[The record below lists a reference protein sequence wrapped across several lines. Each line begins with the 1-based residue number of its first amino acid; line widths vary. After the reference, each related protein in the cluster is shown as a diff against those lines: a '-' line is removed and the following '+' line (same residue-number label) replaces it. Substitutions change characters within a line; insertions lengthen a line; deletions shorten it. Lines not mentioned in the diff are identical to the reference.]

1 MSEPIRHRTAPA
13 PDYAETADSARWRDL
28 LLQIGAE
35 IAVPL
40 TSARQ
45 RLETLAASARIDH
58 QGLNALCDEVERARR
73 AGMLG
78 QQLARLASGQLR
90 QTHERLALAQA
101 LQGALT

>member
-1 MSEPIRHRTAPA
+1 LLELDASR
-13 PDYAETADSARWRDL
+13 ARLRRPSRQGTL
-28 LLQIGAE
+28 
-35 IAVPL
+35 
-40 TSARQ
+40 Q
-45 RLETLAASARIDH
+45 RLETLAGSARIDH

-73 AGMLG
+73 AGVLG